1 MHCIQSIGVVL
12 FCFVI
17 LSAMGADGVFQR
29 FVESYGYETW
39 KGVTKFEYNKRVE
52 KWELPDLSMNT
63 NGMSIAFYARQRSDN
78 LWVWT
83 LTDIDSNNVVLK
95 INVELC
101 ENVIAAHRSI
111 MELLSNRTSTKLYE
125 RCGEIGDQG
134 FYLQREIFS
143 GCVFARNNVWVHI
156 SSYSSK
162 IDALNIAKQIDK
174 DILKFSRALPTLW
187 RSNVLI

>member
-1 MHCIQSIGVVL
+1 
-12 FCFVI
+12 
-17 LSAMGADGVFQR
+17 MGADGVFQR

-63 NGMSIAFYARQRSDN
+63 NGMSIVFNKFKRNDN
-78 LWVWT
+78 LWDWI
-83 LTDIDSNNVVLK
+83 LSDIDSHNGVLRIK
-95 INVELC
+95 VELC
-101 ENVIAAHRSI
+101 KNVIAAHRSI
-111 MELLSNRTSTKLYE
+111 IEELSNRTSTQLYE
-125 RCGEIGDQG
+125 RCGEVGDQG
-134 FYLQREIFS
+134 FYLQRGIFS

-162 IDALNIAKQIDK
+162 IDALDIAKQIDK